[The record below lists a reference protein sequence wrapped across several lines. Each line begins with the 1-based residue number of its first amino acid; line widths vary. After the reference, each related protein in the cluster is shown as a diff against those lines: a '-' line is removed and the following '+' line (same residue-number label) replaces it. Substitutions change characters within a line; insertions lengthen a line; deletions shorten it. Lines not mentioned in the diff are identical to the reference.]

1 MPEEILERAI
11 RSPHRLG
18 QAMRRRRL
26 ALGLTQAECAA
37 LTHVSARWLSGLE
50 NGKPGCELGLVMDLA
65 ETLGLGLT
73 VEVVEDAW
81 SLAAMNPVA
90 DHPRPGWPQSSC

>member
-1 MPEEILERAI
+1 MERAI

-26 ALGLTQAECAA
+26 TLGLTQAECAA
-37 LTHVSARWLSGLE
+37 LTHVSARWLSNLE

-73 VEVVEDAW
+73 VEVVED
-81 SLAAMNPVA
+81 
-90 DHPRPGWPQSSC
+90 RPGRPDDADARP

>member
-1 MPEEILERAI
+1 MSEEILERAI

-18 QAMRRRRL
+18 QAMRHRRL
-26 ALGLTQAECAA
+26 TLGLTQAECAA
-37 LTHVSARWLSGLE
+37 LTHVSARWLSNLE

-73 VEVVEDAW
+73 VEVVED
-81 SLAAMNPVA
+81 
-90 DHPRPGWPQSSC
+90 RPERPDDANVRP

>member
-26 ALGLTQAECAA
+26 TLGLTQAECAA
-37 LTHVSARWLSGLE
+37 LTHVSARWLSNLE
-50 NGKPGCELGLVMDLA
+50 TESRAANWG
-65 ETLGLGLT
+65 
-73 VEVVEDAW
+73 W
-81 SLAAMNPVA
+81 SWIW
-90 DHPRPGWPQSSC
+90 RRRWGSG

>member
-11 RSPHRLG
+11 RSPHRLS

-26 ALGLTQAECAA
+26 TLGLTQAECAA
-37 LTHVSARWLSGLE
+37 LTHVSARWLSNLE

-73 VEVVEDAW
+73 VEVVED
-81 SLAAMNPVA
+81 
-90 DHPRPGWPQSSC
+90 RPGRPADANARP

>member
-1 MPEEILERAI
+1 MSEEILERAI

-18 QAMRRRRL
+18 QAMRHRRL
-26 ALGLTQAECAA
+26 TLGLTQAECAA
-37 LTHVSARWLSGLE
+37 LTHVSARWLSNLE

-73 VEVVEDAW
+73 VEVVED
-81 SLAAMNPVA
+81 
-90 DHPRPGWPQSSC
+90 RPEWPDDANVRP

>member
-1 MPEEILERAI
+1 MSEEILERAI

-18 QAMRRRRL
+18 QAMRHRRL
-26 ALGLTQAECAA
+26 TLGLTQAECAA
-37 LTHVSARWLSGLE
+37 LTHVSARWLSNLE

-73 VEVVEDAW
+73 VEVVGDRPERPDDA
-81 SLAAMNPVA
+81 SV
-90 DHPRPGWPQSSC
+90 RP

>member
-1 MPEEILERAI
+1 MSEEILERAI

-18 QAMRRRRL
+18 QAMRYRRL
-26 ALGLTQAECAA
+26 TLGLTQAECAA
-37 LTHVSARWLSGLE
+37 LTHVSARWLSNLE

-73 VEVVEDAW
+73 VEVVED
-81 SLAAMNPVA
+81 
-90 DHPRPGWPQSSC
+90 RPGRPDDASVRP